1 LKFLFVTPALGIG
14 GVERWFLTLARHIR
28 QVRPHAIVL
37 TGDKSIHPQILAEA
51 ESICPV
57 IRAGENPLEARPL
70 LWEASKACDA
80 VLTWGFQPNLAYL
93 VKHLDLPTVLVS
105 HGSEEL
111 NQLLLANAPYATHYA
126 AVSQVA
132 ADAFPHPYREQV
144 TVIPNGSDV
153 ERSAPNPGARQ
164 RLRGEWGVGD
174 RTVILYLGRL
184 SPEKR
189 PDLVLMAA
197 KELGESYAVVLCG
210 PPVQKSWD
218 RIQEINGNIPNLV
231 LHIDKELEPRDVLA
245 ASDVLA
251 LPSLYEGFPLAAVE
265 AWFAKKPVACTPF
278 EAAKE
283 ICNRDGDVLFLS
295 DNMHTPRTF
304 AAAIR
309 KAAMD
314 DGTVV
319 ERAWSVAWE
328 NYTATAMAR
337 RWDEYLMRVVAEHRK
352 SRMQGAK
359 GMKLAK
365 PVKEKVA

>member
-70 LWEASKACDA
+70 LWGASKACDA

-218 RIQEINGNIPNLV
+218 RIQEINGNIPNMV
-231 LHIDKELEPRDVLA
+231 LHIDKELEPRSPWLA
-245 ASDVLA
+245 R
-251 LPSLYEGFPLAAVE
+251 PSRRPRRSATGTGTCYSSVIT
-265 AWFAKKPVACTPF
+265 CTRPARSPRPF
-278 EAAKE
+278 G
-283 ICNRDGDVLFLS
+283 R
-295 DNMHTPRTF
+295 
-304 AAAIR
+304 
-309 KAAMD
+309 
-314 DGTVV
+314 
-319 ERAWSVAWE
+319 
-328 NYTATAMAR
+328 R
-337 RWDEYLMRVVAEHRK
+337 RWTTGRWW
-352 SRMQGAK
+352 SGPGAWP
-359 GMKLAK
+359 GRTTRPRLWRGGGTSI
-365 PVKEKVA
+365 